1 MLKRI
6 PKSDIS
12 IRPFKAYKEWSFDD
26 SSAEISLLEAQ
37 EGNYTSTISNIIIT
51 GSLSGSSYNKHSVFG
66 QLRAQFYNDSVDN
79 PFTRTGHKSPTY
91 TSARLSKERFL
102 SGSAKVISIPNVYVG
117 EGIKKGSVVLTD
129 NIDELVE
136 ILYFDDSFGNLQDD
150 RDQINIS
157 RIDMGETRNIPFP
170 QEQLINF
177 TDLSEYVYSA
187 SFEEFPDVSIDIQ
200 NGTLNIVYNGVL
212 QPTIQL
218 ISLDIESG
226 VAIAEEISFLP
237 EESQGIKIGNVFYNQ
252 GLIVLTR
259 DSATRLQ
266 NQWKLDYKSTQTIYE
281 HEYLLIAN
289 EDEFN
294 VSQNPTAVVEV
305 GRVDEY
311 IRGTDGKIYKTTTVP
326 GTKYIKKKSILEDGT
341 ILDYRIPSSVKA
353 NVSGGFEHYELSSSV
368 DSTGSFLTP
377 FITTIGLYD
386 DNCDLVAVAKLPQP
400 IKSEPDIPVNFII
413 RFDT

>member
-12 IRPFKAYKEWSFDD
+12 VRPFKAYKEWSFSGSAALAEPRIALLEAELGQYD
-26 SSAEISLLEAQ
+26 SSATNTFTN
-37 EGNYTSTISNIIIT
+37 GN
-51 GSLSGSSYNKHSVFG
+51 LSGSSFNKHSVYG
-66 QLRAQFYNDSVDN
+66 QLRAQFYNGNEDN
-79 PFTRTGHKSPTY
+79 PFLRTGNKSPGYSTNPL
-91 TSARLSKERFL
+91 TSERFL
-102 SGSAKVISIPNVYVG
+102 SGSAKVISIPKIYVG
-117 EGIKKGSVVLTD
+117 EGIKKGSVVLID
-129 NIDELVE
+129 NENLPNQFA
-136 ILYFDDSFGNLQDD
+136 YTDDSFGNLQDY
-150 RDQINIS
+150 RDIINVS
-157 RIDMGETRNIPFP
+157 KIDIQNDI
-170 QEQLINF
+170 INF
-177 TDLSEYVYSA
+177 RDVSDYSYSA
-187 SFEEFPDVSIDIQ
+187 SLETYIGAFDIQ
-200 NGTLNIVYNGVL
+200 NGTLDIIYNGIP

-218 ISLDIESG
+218 ISLDIDSG
-226 VAIAEEISFLP
+226 IAIAENIPFLP
-237 EESQGIKIGNVFYNQ
+237 QESQGIKIGNVFYNQ

-259 DSATRLQ
+259 QSATKLQ
-266 NQWKLDYKSTQTIYE
+266 NDWKLNYKSTQTIYE
-281 HEYLLIAN
+281 HEYLLIVN

-305 GRVDEY
+305 GRVDAY
-311 IRGTDGKIYKTTTVP
+311 VRGTDGKIYKTTPVP

-353 NVSGGFEHYELSSSV
+353 NVSGGFEHHELSSSV
-368 DSTGSFLTP
+368 DSTGSFLAP

>member
-6 PKSDIS
+6 PKSDINV
-12 IRPFKAYKEWSFDD
+12 RPFKAYKEWSF
-26 SSAEISLLEAQ
+26 SGSAAIAEPRIALLEAELGQ
-37 EGNYTSTISNIIIT
+37 YDSNATNIITT
-51 GSLSGSSYNKHSVFG
+51 GNLSGSSFNKHSVYG
-66 QLRAQFYNDSVDN
+66 QLRAQFYNGNEDN
-79 PFTRTGHKSPTY
+79 PFLRTGNKTAGYSINPN
-91 TSARLSKERFL
+91 TSERFL
-102 SGSAKVISIPNVYVG
+102 SGSAKVISIPKIYVG
-117 EGIKKGSVVLTD
+117 EGIKKGSVVL
-129 NIDELVE
+129 IDDENLPSQFA
-136 ILYFDDSFGNLQDD
+136 YTDDSFGNLQDY
-150 RDQINIS
+150 RDKIYVS
-157 RIDMGETRNIPFP
+157 RIDVQNDI
-170 QEQLINF
+170 INF

-187 SFEEFPDVSIDIQ
+187 SLETYVGAFDIQ
-200 NGTLNIVYNGVL
+200 SGILDVIYNG
-212 QPTIQL
+212 QPQPPIEL
-218 ISLDIESG
+218 ISLDINTG
-226 VAIAEEISFLP
+226 IAIAENISFLP
-237 EESQGIKIGNVFYNQ
+237 PESQGFKIGNVFYNQ

-259 DSATRLQ
+259 ESAAKLR
-266 NQWKLDYKSTQTIYE
+266 NDWKLDYKSTQTIYE
-281 HEYLLIAN
+281 HEYLLIVN

-311 IRGTDGKIYKTTTVP
+311 IRGTDGKIYKTTPVP

-368 DSTGSFLTP
+368 DSTGSFLAP